1 MDSIGKLK
9 TVIKARG
16 LVFPDRFSNP
26 FGNPYF
32 QVPPIPPPSTP
43 SGPTINPPPII
54 PYFTGVIPCGQP
66 DANKESCAAC
76 DLTSFASSISSISD
90 DVVSRKL
97 TKASDAVA
105 KMCNLLGGC
114 STSPAGN
121 LDPNKE
127 GTACVCAVMM
137 ALITDFRN
145 TVNAALT
152 QSNWTSDSRQ
162 RLNNTLAS
170 HEKKAK
176 KGMVECFRRYNVSN
190 NNSAQKE
197 ILSIINTYSS

>member
-1 MDSIGKLK
+1 MDSIRKLK

-16 LVFPDRFSNP
+16 LVFPDRF
-26 FGNPYF
+26 GNPYF
-32 QVPPIPPPSTP
+32 QVPPIPPPPTP
-43 SGPTINPPPII
+43 SGPTISPPPII

-76 DLTSFASSISSISD
+76 DLTYFANSISSISD
-90 DVVSRKL
+90 EVVSSRLK
-97 TKASDAVA
+97 KAKDAIA
-105 KMCNLLGGC
+105 EMCKLLGGC

-145 TVNAALT
+145 TVNLALV
-152 QSNWTSDSRQ
+152 QPKWTSDSRQ

-176 KGMVECFRRYNVSN
+176 KGMIECFRSENVSN
-190 NNSAQKE
+190 NKNAKKE